1 MDVHGTGAP
10 LPDLFELRPT
20 RAAKVSEIS
29 EATASSAIDPAD
41 RVNFHIGNPVQE
53 RRLTSAYLRAVCG
66 LPIADESLRDDDPGA
81 LLHALNLEPGEKPA
95 LEFFASLIAKS
106 GPYLPR
112 GGFAR
117 NAPPPL
123 ATAFADWLGGQPE
136 PLTYDLGKTSG
147 RREIVFASGG
157 KSECMR
163 VFFHAIAAYLAHPPA
178 RILLYRT
185 SLPSHVTSF
194 PGLEREQLPRDE
206 PEAMAR
212 IRSLAASSP
221 RGPVFLVLGEVMTE
235 EARRTLRAIAL
246 GYPIF
251 FIELNDAPNNLS
263 LARESRLTQRVIR
276 FLSPAIFSPR
286 FRNISL
292 VLAAGNA
299 DYLALLETL
308 HFQLK
313 GTPSASEVELLTH
326 LLHAEPPDAG
336 KPDRA
341 VLPGE
346 PVRSGQPG
354 EPVRP
359 RIPVESPLETPP
371 TGTGGGAAL
380 ARLASRV
387 ETTITSLLAPHAGLI
402 DELAASIETRAA
414 SLVEQTRGRA
424 SLQAVDRFAGLS
436 ATELLHELTASV
448 QDESWITDLRE
459 SFLRAFVRHHPE
471 YDAAR
476 CTVISGSARTAL
488 SLLGFHCGIRDVI
501 IPDLSWTYE
510 HCFPAVTAV
519 PLLPEFALD
528 TGAIVAAVHG
538 KIAADPHWTSYGAV
552 VLNNPHNATGRVFAI
567 RGVREMLRELLS
579 LGVTVIDDLSYQN
592 VAPSDDLPDIPT
604 LRQIADDLLAGGWIS
619 TEQSDRLITAHSLSK
634 TDCLAGARLSVL
646 EIRSAALRDRFRALT
661 ATVSPNTGAILLGY
675 LFYRNPV
682 ETARAYWRLRNAIF
696 LERMQALDTAQRNLP
711 PDRNPFAISILPPA
725 GSMYPLMVIGKLP
738 PGLSLDWVAAGLAR
752 EGIGLV
758 PLSTFARTGKGFD
771 AGRKAFRLT
780 LGGTDGADT
789 LLNKTRRVLI
799 DLNRVIGEEAAQY
812 RRREYTPARRL
823 VASDEMSARWTAV
836 EERVMHEAAA
846 AAQDAVRPLYGEA
859 DAVGAVRRLTGE
871 YLPERL
877 GIFRTR
883 FRDRAAIA
891 DELIAAARADNGKA
905 LGATL
910 ERELYKDDIARRE
923 EAFRARLFDRTV
935 HPTQMYSL
943 GAESA
948 LDAVIGDLL
957 RGRDPSAA
965 SLGVAARELVRE
977 FLGLNVAIRAAEES
991 QEILLDLDAHI
1002 GAELFGR
1009 LQGAGLPQT
1018 FLSFWGD
1025 WDGSNRPS
1033 GQGHQLAAS
1042 VLLRNVGRLSHL
1054 LRTLAAGDARVR
1066 INAELLAEIEKLPA
1080 NTRRFVGLLD
1090 DITTLTHQ
1098 LERRYRGILPFQAN
1112 PGRLRRLGMALHLAR
1127 DPVTSLWYHNDRLE
1141 RRMMDLRTRRREGLE
1156 YYFALNKRLRKEL
1169 HGLIPAIAG
1178 NGTHRDLFREAVLY
1192 RDLLRRFVITPRIHQ
1207 SMATAQ
1213 DPFAVDTTV
1222 FNINEINEIGARYG
1236 NPGMVLALQV
1246 SMSTKPEALIELDRK
1261 LRARREHVL
1270 RDHAGAVMPTVH
1282 LIPLFEDAEAVRG
1295 MTAYLNKI
1303 WEYSLQSRRVQQ
1315 ETADRF
1321 AEVVEELFIA
1331 GSDLSQQV
1339 GQAAGAQLYR
1349 QAKYELLHWLAR
1361 HGLAERVR
1369 LKLGSGEPMQRQ
1381 GGYYNPASG
1390 TPVFVQTKDSARR
1403 FAAHLRE
1410 ATQRSTVYATTP
1422 MLGVFAG
1429 GDLRTFQSAIAER
1442 LRHLPLA
1449 EFAQLLHHLAVAQ
1462 ETHRRDLRRA
1472 SEEFAESRLTS
1483 TVRSEHTL
1491 ERLTIGSREPAMDAF
1506 LGVLTENFRQILY
1519 GREEDVVGI
1528 HIICYFIARTTPP
1541 LRDRPTVRPGPPG
1554 KDQGNRILERIAE
1567 TIPFSRYGS
1576 LLRAIAHNQ
1585 AQTAVLGV
1593 NQLTTG
1599 LFRALDTFS
1608 RLDLVEGNPETFIAD
1623 RILPH
1628 LPVYEILRSLRYYH
1642 DAEERHL
1649 RAIARAFPAGNS
1661 ALLALR
1667 EDIDAMAKYLPLFQQ
1682 ELLRRHGI
1690 DVGDF
1695 FEGARFI
1702 PDLLPALRPDIAVLM
1717 QPDLFN
1723 TDPEALRAMIGRPIE
1738 TQWLDVVAR
1747 LLAAPLEIRHWRAQA
1762 WALLENPVFQRVEA
1776 FVELAL
1782 SLYSLSAKKAVP
1794 DALPGGRAARIPS
1807 RLDSFFRMSRGDDEM
1822 RQFLAAAT
1830 EYLAVASE
1838 GLVEVPANIIRAM
1851 KEVER
1856 IASIEEQAL
1865 SADQQSRLR
1874 LYLLQIA
1881 RITGEN
1887 G

>member
-1 MDVHGTGAP
+1 MDVHGTGVP
-10 LPDLFELRPT
+10 LPDFFELRPT

-66 LPIADESLRDDDPGA
+66 LPIADESLSADDPDA
-81 LLHALNLEPGEKPA
+81 LLRALDLEPSHKAA
-95 LEFFASLIAKS
+95 LEFFAALISRS

-112 GGFAR
+112 GGFSR
-117 NAPPPL
+117 TAPPPL
-123 ATAFADWLGGQPE
+123 ANAFADWLSRQQD

-157 KSECMR
+157 PAECMR
-163 VFFHAIAAYLAHPPA
+163 VFFHAISMYLAHLPA

-185 SLPSHVTSF
+185 SLPPHVTSF
-194 PGLEREQLPRDE
+194 KGLECELLPPGEQDALSRLR
-206 PEAMAR
+206 AVAAAR
-212 IRSLAASSP
+212 PA
-221 RGPVFLVLGEVMTE
+221 GPVFLVLGEIMTE
-235 EARRTLRAIAL
+235 EARRSLRGLAL
-246 GYPIF
+246 KQPLF
-251 FIELNDAPNNLS
+251 FLELNDAPNHLS
-263 LARESRLTQRVIR
+263 LARESRLTERVIR

-286 FRNISL
+286 FRNLSI
-292 VLAAGNA
+292 VFAAGNA

-313 GTPSASEVELLTH
+313 GTPSASEVELLTY
-326 LLHAEPPDAG
+326 LLSAPPEEPGPA
-336 KPDRA
+336 
-341 VLPGE
+341 
-346 PVRSGQPG
+346 
-354 EPVRP
+354 RP
-359 RIPVESPLETPP
+359 ADVPVEPPLETPLS
-371 TGTGGGAAL
+371 GSGGGAAL

-387 ETTITSLLAPHAGLI
+387 ENAIASILAPQADLIDALSASLGKRAAGLV
-402 DELAASIETRAA
+402 DQMS
-414 SLVEQTRGRA
+414 GRA
-424 SLQAVDRFAGLS
+424 SLQSVDRFAGFG
-436 ATELLHELTASV
+436 ATELLRELSGSV
-448 QDESWITDLRE
+448 HDDAWIADIRE
-459 SFLRAFVRHHPE
+459 SFLRSFVRHHPE
-471 YDAAR
+471 YDAPR
-476 CTVISGSARTAL
+476 CTVVSGSARTAL
-488 SLLGFHCGIRDVI
+488 SLLGNHCGIRDVI

-510 HCFPAVTAV
+510 HCFPAVQAV
-519 PLLPEFALD
+519 PLTPEFALD
-528 TGAIVAAVHG
+528 AEAILAAVRE
-538 KIAADPHWTSYGAV
+538 KMTADPRWTSYGAV

-567 RGVREMLRELLS
+567 EDVRALLQQLLS

-592 VAPSDDLPDIPT
+592 VAPADNLPDIPT
-604 LRQIADDLLAGGWIS
+604 LRQIADGLQAGGWIS
-619 TEQSDRLITAHSLSK
+619 AEQADHLITAHSLSK
-634 TDCLAGARLSVL
+634 TDCLAGARLSVV
-646 EIRSAALRDRFRALT
+646 EIREAGLRGRFRALT
-661 ATVSPNTGAILLGY
+661 STVRPNTGAILLGY

-682 ETARAYWRLRNAIF
+682 ETARAYWRLRDAIF
-696 LERMQALDTAQRNLP
+696 LERMQALETAQRNLP

-725 GSMYPLMVIGKLP
+725 GSMYPLMIIGKLP

-780 LGGTDGADT
+780 LGGTDGASA

-799 DLNRVIGEEAAQY
+799 DLNRVIGEEAAHY
-812 RRREYTPARRL
+812 RRREFTPARRL
-823 VASDEMSARWTAV
+823 IPAEEIAARWTAV
-836 EERVMHEAAA
+836 EQRVVRTAAA
-846 AAQDAVRPLYGEA
+846 TALEAVRPLYGEA
-859 DAVGAVRRLTGE
+859 AAAGAVQRFTGE
-871 YLPERL
+871 YVPERL
-877 GIFRTR
+877 GVFRTR
-883 FRDRAAIA
+883 YQDRAVITA
-891 DELIAAARADNGKA
+891 ELMAAARADNGKTLA
-905 LGATL
+905 ATL
-910 ERELYKDDIARRE
+910 ERELYRDDIARRE
-923 EAFRARLFDRTV
+923 QAFRARLFDRTV

-948 LDAVIGDLL
+948 FDAVIGELL
-957 RGRDPSAA
+957 RGRRPAVRALDT
-965 SLGVAARELVRE
+965 AARELARE
-977 FLGLNVAIRAAEES
+977 FLGLNVAISAGEES
-991 QEILLDLDAHI
+991 HEILLDLDAHVS
-1002 GAELFGR
+1002 AELYGT

-1033 GQGHQLAAS
+1033 GQGHQLAAA
-1042 VLLRNVGRLSHL
+1042 VLLRNVERLSHL
-1054 LRTLAAGDARVR
+1054 IRTLASGDTGAR
-1066 INAELLAEIEKLPA
+1066 INAELLVEIEKLPGK
-1080 NTRRFVGLLD
+1080 TRGFVDLLD

-1141 RRMMDLRTRRREGLE
+1141 RRMMDLRKRRRDGLE

-1169 HGLIPAIAG
+1169 HGLIPAVVR
-1178 NGTHRDLFREAVLY
+1178 NGTHGDLLREAVLY
-1192 RDLLRRFVITPRIHQ
+1192 RDVLQRFVITPRIHQ
-1207 SMATAQ
+1207 SMVTAQ
-1213 DPFAVDTTV
+1213 DPFATDTTV

-1270 RDHAGAVMPTVH
+1270 RDRDEIAMPTVH
-1282 LIPLFEDAEAVRG
+1282 LIPLFEDADAVRG
-1295 MTAYLNKI
+1295 MTGYLNKI
-1303 WEYSLQSRRVQQ
+1303 WEYSLQSRRLSQ
-1315 ETADRF
+1315 ETSDRF

-1390 TPVFVQTKDSARR
+1390 TPAFVQTKDSARR

-1442 LRHLPLA
+1442 IRHLPTGD
-1449 EFAQLLHHLAVAQ
+1449 FAQLLHHLAVVQ

-1483 TVRSEHTL
+1483 TVRSERTL
-1491 ERLTIGSREPAMDAF
+1491 ERLTIGSREPALEAF
-1506 LGVLTENFRQILY
+1506 LGVLTDNFRQILY
-1519 GREEDVVGI
+1519 GRDEDVVGI
-1528 HIICYFIARTTPP
+1528 HIISYFIARTTPP
-1541 LRDRPTVRPGPPG
+1541 LRDRPTVRPGPAG
-1554 KDQGNRILERIAE
+1554 KEQGNRILQRIAE

-1608 RLDLVEGNPETFIAD
+1608 RLELVEGNPETFIAD

-1628 LPVYEILRSLRYYH
+1628 LPVYEILKSLRLYH
-1642 DAEERHL
+1642 DVEERHL
-1649 RAIARAFPAGNS
+1649 QAVALAFPAGNS

-1667 EDIDAMAKYLPLFQQ
+1667 EDFDAMGKYLPLFQQ

-1690 DVGDF
+1690 DIGDF
-1695 FEGARFI
+1695 FEGAKFI

-1723 TDPEALRAMIGRPIE
+1723 TDPGVFGEMIGRPIE
-1738 TQWLDVVAR
+1738 TQWLDAVAR
-1747 LLAAPLEIRHWRAQA
+1747 LLAAPEDIRRWRREA

-1782 SLYSLSAKKAVP
+1782 SLYSLSGTKPVP
-1794 DALPGGRAARIPS
+1794 EAPLTGKPARLPS
-1807 RLDSFFRMSRGDDEM
+1807 RLDSFFRMARADDEM

-1838 GLVEVPANIIRAM
+1838 GMVEVPANIIRAM

-1856 IASIEEQAL
+1856 IAAIEEQAL
-1865 SADQQSRLR
+1865 SAAQQSRLR